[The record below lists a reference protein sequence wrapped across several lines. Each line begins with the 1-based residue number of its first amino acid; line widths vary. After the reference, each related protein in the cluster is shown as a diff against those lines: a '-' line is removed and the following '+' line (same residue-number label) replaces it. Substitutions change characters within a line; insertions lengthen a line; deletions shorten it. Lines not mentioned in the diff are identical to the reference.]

1 MKKILLVKLLFVIFV
16 GVAFAQAPQE
26 KTATVFGAKIRYL
39 EAGDPAKPT
48 VVLLHGLGSN
58 ADGWVGLIT
67 ALSPNYHVI
76 APDQIGFGKSDKPF
90 LKYRI
95 GTYADFLDKMLSDLK
110 IEKASLVGSSM
121 GGWVAGLY
129 AARYPSRVEKVVLV
143 NAAGLTPKEMD
154 YAKVYQLSSSTREEV
169 ANNLSI
175 ALYDQSFSKN
185 PAMIDFF
192 LMQRVTAGD
201 GYTIA
206 SIIESIKRNEDFL
219 DKKLGDIKKPT
230 LIIWGKQDRL
240 IEVSDAERFN
250 KGIAGS
256 ELVIFDKCGHVPALE
271 VPALFNKAVMD
282 FLEKK

>member
-1 MKKILLVKLLFVIFV
+1 MKKISSAFLLLVVC
-16 GVAFAQAPQE
+16 VAVSFAQAPQE
-26 KTATVFGAKIRYL
+26 KTAVVFGAKIRYL

-58 ADGWVGLIT
+58 ADGWTGLIT
-67 ALSPNYHVI
+67 VLSANYHVI

-129 AARYPSRVEKVVLV
+129 ATRYPARVEKIVLV
-143 NAAGLTPKEMD
+143 NAAGLAPKEID

-219 DKKLGDIKKPT
+219 DKKLGEIKKPT

-240 IEVSDAERFN
+240 IDVADAERYN

-256 ELVIFDKCGHVPALE
+256 ELVVFDKCGHVPALE
-271 VPALFNKAVMD
+271 VPGLFNKAVMD